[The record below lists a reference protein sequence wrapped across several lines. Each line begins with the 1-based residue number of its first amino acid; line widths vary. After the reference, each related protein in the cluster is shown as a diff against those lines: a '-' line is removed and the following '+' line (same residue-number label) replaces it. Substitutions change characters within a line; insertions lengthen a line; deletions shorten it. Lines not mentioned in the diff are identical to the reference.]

1 MSRTRNYVKGLTTG
15 YAATF
20 ATIAVG
26 LWLTPFTLRF
36 LDREQFAVFALA
48 SDLLMWLGLLDIGI
62 ASGLS
67 MQAAQLTGKSD
78 PERLNRLASTAFFT
92 QNAVVLLVLVV
103 GGAMAV
109 GRPPRL

>member
-1 MSRTRNYVKGLTTG
+1 MSRTHNYVKGLTTG

-36 LDREQFAVFALA
+36 LDREEYGIFALA

-67 MQAAQLTGKSD
+67 VQAAQLSGKPD
-78 PERLNRLASTAFFT
+78 AERLNRLASTAFFT
-92 QNAVVLLVLVV
+92 QNVIVLMGLVE
-103 GGAMAV
+103 GG
-109 GRPPRL
+109 